1 MKTNQKFIILSLCIF
16 TLFSSNIQVVAQSH
30 KNMVIEPYY
39 LNLKRAEVQLSTSSN
54 RLTFKVDVIAV
65 KNCTLSISAYLQRY
79 TNGNWV
85 NIKSWYTSND
95 SAKKLTLS
103 KSYTSTR
110 NHKYRIS
117 ATIKCNNEQIKK
129 YSNVVSY

>member
-1 MKTNQKFIILSLCIF
+1 MKKKLKFIALSLCIF
-16 TLFSSNIQVVAQSH
+16 TLFSSNVQAAQSH
-30 KNMVIEPYY
+30 KNIVVEPYY
-39 LNLKRAEVQLSTSSN
+39 SNLKRAEVQLSNASN
-54 RLTFKVDVIAV
+54 RLTFKADVVAG
-65 KNCTLSISAYLQRY
+65 KNCKLSISAYLQRY

-85 NIKSWYTSND
+85 NIKSWYTSKD

-103 KSYTSTR
+103 KSYTPTR
-110 NHKYRIS
+110 NHKYHIS

>member
-1 MKTNQKFIILSLCIF
+1 MKKKLKFIALSLCIF
-16 TLFSSNIQVVAQSH
+16 TLFSSNVQAAQSH
-30 KNMVIEPYY
+30 KNIIVEPYY
-39 LNLKRAEVQLSTSSN
+39 LNLKRADVQLSNSSN
-54 RLTFKVDVIAV
+54 KLTFKSNVIAG
-65 KNCTLSISAYLQRY
+65 KNCKLSISTYLQRY

-85 NIKSWYTSND
+85 NIKSWYTSKD
-95 SAKKLTLS
+95 SVKKLTLS
-103 KSYTSTR
+103 KSYAPTR